1 MTYGSCFV
9 YRAADRCAQCARGA
23 CLIPN
28 PVDLNKEAVELAARI
43 QGNFEELGV

>member
-28 PVDLNKEAVELAARI
+28 PVDLNKEAAGLAAKT
-43 QGNFEELGV
+43 QAKFEELGA